1 MRAIENLSRTA
12 RATRERCQPVLF
24 PMVEPDLISTL
35 EHYLVAP
42 SFEVSLYEQTVP
54 NWRWQSRIVC
64 GHLVRSRRHYSVFE
78 LFLRGNSTA
87 LYVAHDVTYLIL
99 NIDSPLCNLFLCIIS
114 CACAT

>member
-35 EHYLVAP
+35 EHYLLAP
-42 SFEVSLYEQTVP
+42 SFEVSLHEQKVP
-54 NWRWQSRIVC
+54 NWRWQGRFVC

-87 LYVAHDVTYLIL
+87 LYVAHDGTSYTF
-99 NIDSPLCNLFLCIIS
+99 NNDSAWCDFP
-114 CACAT
+114 